1 MLFFKTDKLDF
12 DGHQYKSNFDR
23 LALSV
28 LLSYYQI
35 KYCLLSNQEF
45 LIKLQRIQINFVYT
59 FKVFGLQNIFV
70 FKIKRNE
77 VK

>member
-1 MLFFKTDKLDF
+1 
-12 DGHQYKSNFDR
+12 
-23 LALSV
+23 
-28 LLSYYQI
+28 
-35 KYCLLSNQEF
+35 LSNQEF